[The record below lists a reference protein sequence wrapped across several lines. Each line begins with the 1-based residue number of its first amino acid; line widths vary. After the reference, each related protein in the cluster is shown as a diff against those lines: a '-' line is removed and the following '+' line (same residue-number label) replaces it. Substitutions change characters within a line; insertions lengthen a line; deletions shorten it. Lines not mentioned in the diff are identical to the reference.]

1 MVESKS
7 SRGERRSASGALT
20 SRFYKVIPKASD
32 DRSRRRDLAR
42 IIIADDDPIIIEVVR
57 QILEPHGHI
66 VGALEDGMRVREVAE
81 MKHPDLLILD
91 CSMPG
96 KSGLAALREVRDSP
110 QCRQIPVLM
119 LTARRSRSD
128 EDIGYRTG
136 ADDYLVKPFDPDKL
150 VFRVGRLLEK
160 GSRFASFPTSLYG

>member
-1 MVESKS
+1 MIFMIS
-7 SRGERRSASGALT
+7 LT
-20 SRFYKVIPKASD
+20 
-32 DRSRRRDLAR
+32 
-42 IIIADDDPIIIEVVR
+42 
-57 QILEPHGHI
+57 G
-66 VGALEDGMRVREVAE
+66 
-81 MKHPDLLILD
+81 
-91 CSMPG
+91 
-96 KSGLAALREVRDSP
+96 
-110 QCRQIPVLM
+110 RQIPVLM